1 MEFTLM
7 SPQETLTPPKSPQE
21 PLTPPSPMSPLS
33 PILGALSINDVGFT
47 YLNQE
52 ERDDYRDSYGQDA
65 ALKASRDIIDRE
77 EGRSFSAKRQRPV
90 SEEEE
95 EEDSPNKRVK
105 GEKEEKTNW
114 VFTHHKEE
122 PLKNHLMVTGFSSTK
137 IPWSGSAQEG
147 AFLRAPE
154 ASEASEKVPK
164 DTLLSYYASD
174 RKGISAEKFK
184 KLLRQD
190 PEAIAYMVQ
199 LTVDGETVYVDGSK
213 SQDPSA
219 KINHKW
225 SPLLTNVEMHTDGR
239 ILTTCPLLL
248 FPGTSVELFM
258 SYGEV
263 YWYHR
268 LCKDHEL
275 YIEDKDFDE
284 ISEES
289 QEVLSAYM
297 RVVLPD
303 NVDKLTEEE
312 QIVYMSHWDS

>member
-1 MEFTLM
+1 M

-154 ASEASEKVPK
+154 ASEASE
-164 DTLLSYYASD
+164 
-174 RKGISAEKFK
+174 
-184 KLLRQD
+184 
-190 PEAIAYMVQ
+190 
-199 LTVDGETVYVDGSK
+199 
-213 SQDPSA
+213 
-219 KINHKW
+219 
-225 SPLLTNVEMHTDGR
+225 
-239 ILTTCPLLL
+239 
-248 FPGTSVELFM
+248 
-258 SYGEV
+258 
-263 YWYHR
+263 
-268 LCKDHEL
+268 
-275 YIEDKDFDE
+275 
-284 ISEES
+284 
-289 QEVLSAYM
+289 
-297 RVVLPD
+297 
-303 NVDKLTEEE
+303 
-312 QIVYMSHWDS
+312 